1 MVRMRTYSFSAA
13 GGHPVNEDAFH
24 LHQLHREAG
33 WLVALA
39 DGQGGR
45 AGGKK
50 AAQLACAVAIQRA
63 LAPSADQRSDSSAWA
78 RVLASA
84 DAAVAADPEAG
95 FTTLVG
101 LCATANHV
109 AGASC
114 GDSAAVAVCPDRAPR
129 VLTSRQFKNPPV
141 GSGEADFI
149 PFELELEQPWQ
160 LLVMSDGVWKYASW
174 DRVWDCAARLS
185 GEELIAELQHAARL
199 RVSGEFPDDF
209 TIVLLESE

>member
-1 MVRMRTYSFSAA
+1 MIRAYSFTAA
-13 GGHPVNEDAFH
+13 GGHPTNEDAFV
-24 LHQLHREAG
+24 LRALPGEAG

-45 AGGKK
+45 AGGAW
-50 AAQLACAVAIQRA
+50 AAQIACRIA
-63 LAPSADQRSDSSAWA
+63 SASTNWEES
-78 RVLASA
+78 LPEA

-101 LCATANHV
+101 LSVEGNYLRD
-109 AGASC
+109 ASC
-114 GDSAAVAVCPDRAPR
+114 GDSAAVAVSGGDAPR

-149 PFELELEQPWQ
+149 PFELELVRPWRV
-160 LLVMSDGVWKYASW
+160 LVMSDGVWKYASW

-185 GEELIAELQHAARL
+185 GEELLGELQAAARL
-199 RVSGEFPDDF
+199 KTTGEFQDDF